1 MVVNGI
7 AIEELAMK
15 RFGTMLPDITRSL
28 FRHPATENYPA
39 VQSDTPPRLRGA
51 LEWNPSTCTGCGLC
65 VMDCP
70 AYALELTVL
79 DRKAKHFVM
88 TYHVDRC
95 TFCAQC
101 VMSCRQ
107 DAIVLSSENW
117 ELASLDQ
124 SSFLTRF
131 GDPKD
136 VEQALANKLAD
147 DAGKND

>member
-1 MVVNGI
+1 MAVNGVVV
-7 AIEELAMK
+7 EELDMK

-28 FRHPATENYPA
+28 FRRPATEHYPA
-39 VQSDTPPRLRGA
+39 VQSETPPRLRGA

-79 DRKAKHFVM
+79 DRKAKRFVM
-88 TYHVDRC
+88 VYHVDRC
-95 TFCAQC
+95 TFCGQC

-107 DAIVLSSENW
+107 GSIALSSEKW
-117 ELASLDQ
+117 ELAALDQ
-124 SSFLTRF
+124 KSFLTCF

-136 VEQALANKLAD
+136 VEQALADKPEDN
-147 DAGKND
+147 AGKND